1 VHGPTRPGHANSAEA
16 PVLIWPGTGHYG
28 LVNDIRIANVA
39 LVVTSVLLTMAVAA
53 GIVMFEFYCIVAVFL
68 AGCLRGAALQSKK
81 H

>member
-1 VHGPTRPGHANSAEA
+1 
-16 PVLIWPGTGHYG
+16 VLIWPGTGHYG